1 MSQNLQP
8 LSSAEKALLQ
18 DLLSRAALSEESGE
32 PSTPGSFSVVDSMN
46 HGGAMNDASKRLN
59 PVSDEGESSKR
70 PYNTI
75 PGTTEP
81 LASPTLLGRTPH
93 GKAIFL
99 PAGVSDMESW
109 GRSVIQ
115 FGKYM
120 NKRGTPGISYEEL
133 FASRL
138 IEEEKRTYVRW
149 VMNQVDSAKGHLLDL
164 GLYLCVRTDECL
176 QGNQLPMVPGTGVVR
191 IFK

>member
-1 MSQNLQP
+1 MSQHLQP
-8 LSSAEKALLQ
+8 LSSAEKAVLQ
-18 DLLSRAALSEESGE
+18 DLLSRAALSDESGE

-70 PYNTI
+70 PYCTI
-75 PGTTEP
+75 PGSTEP
-81 LASPTLLGRTPH
+81 LASPALLGRTPH

-99 PAGVSDMESW
+99 PAGVSDVEGW

-120 NKRGTPGISYEEL
+120 NKRGTPGMSYEEL

-164 GLYLCVRTDECL
+164 GLYLCVRTDECS
-176 QGNQLPMVPGTGVVR
+176 QENQLPVVPGTGVVR

>member
-1 MSQNLQP
+1 
-8 LSSAEKALLQ
+8 
-18 DLLSRAALSEESGE
+18 
-32 PSTPGSFSVVDSMN
+32 MN

-70 PYNTI
+70 TYYTI
-75 PGTTEP
+75 SGTTEP
-81 LASPTLLGRTPH
+81 LASPNFAGPPPH

-99 PAGVSDMESW
+99 PAGVSDVEGW

-120 NKRGTPGISYEEL
+120 NKRGTPGVSYEEL
-133 FASRL
+133 FAGRL

-149 VMNQVDSAKGHLLDL
+149 VMNQVDSAR
-164 GLYLCVRTDECL
+164 VT
-176 QGNQLPMVPGTGVVR
+176 
-191 IFK
+191 F